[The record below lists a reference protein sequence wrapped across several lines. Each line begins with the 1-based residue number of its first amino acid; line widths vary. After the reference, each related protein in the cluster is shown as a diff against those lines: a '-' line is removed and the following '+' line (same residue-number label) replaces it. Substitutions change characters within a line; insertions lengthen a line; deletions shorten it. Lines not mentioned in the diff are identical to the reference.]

1 MTPLLQA
8 VPILVA
14 AFGCGGPTSGME
26 PSETAPPPQTDDPAR
41 RLPAFALS
49 GDHRTRHERLS
60 NQFRAG
66 LDGVARALMHR
77 TRLSAELDW
86 RHFRLR
92 AELQDSRAHL
102 ADSLTALTTSM
113 VNPLEL
119 LQALVEIPFDD
130 LVLRGSRSVLRAGR
144 FTMDIGSRR
153 LVSRNRFRNTSDGF
167 TGVEWRWTGPNDSQV
182 RTFYT
187 LPLERRVS
195 GDVLDNRPRLDRERF
210 DLRFWGVYL
219 SSADLPWGD
228 RGDVYYYGLSEEDAP
243 GRATA
248 YLQLHTIGVC
258 LHRPAAIAGFDYEF
272 ESAFQFGRSRA
283 SPDATADLTHVAHL
297 QHVAAGY
304 TFAAPGTPRLQLQFD
319 HASGDRDPT
328 DGRNNRFSSLYGS
341 RSFEF
346 GPSGIHGAFARA
358 NVSTPGVRLTLA
370 PRPDVN
376 VTGSA
381 RGYWLA
387 SSADEWTTAGL
398 ANTGGRSARHVGNQ
412 WELIAGWELFVA
424 RARLEAGV
432 VRLSAGELMKNADKS
447 DATYTF
453 VQTTLSF

>member
-1 MTPLLQA
+1 MAMAPLLQV

-14 AFGCGGPTSGME
+14 DLGCGGPA
-26 PSETAPPPQTDDPAR
+26 PETAPLPQTEDPAHR
-41 RLPAFALS
+41 IPVLSLS
-49 GDHRTRHERLS
+49 GSHRTRHERLS
-60 NQFRAG
+60 RQFRAG
-66 LDGVARALMHR
+66 LDGVARGLAHR
-77 TRLSAELDW
+77 TWVSAELDLG
-86 RHFRLR
+86 RFRLR

-102 ADSLTALTTSM
+102 ADSVTALTTDM

-119 LQALVEIPFDD
+119 LQAHVEIPLDD
-130 LVLRGSRSVLRAGR
+130 LVLPGSRSVLRAGR
-144 FTMDIGSRR
+144 LTMDIGGRR
-153 LVSRNRFRNTSDGF
+153 LVSRNRFRNTTDAF
-167 TGVEWRWTGPNDSQV
+167 TGVEWHWTDPNEGDQV
-182 RTFYT
+182 RAFYT

-210 DLRFWGVYL
+210 GLRFWGVHL
-219 SSADLPWGD
+219 AGADLPWGD
-228 RGDVYYYGLSEEDAP
+228 RGEAYYYGLSEEDAP

-248 YLQLHTIGVC
+248 DRRLHTIGVR
-258 LHRPAAIAGFDYEF
+258 LHRPPAIAGFDYEF

-283 SPDATADLTHVAHL
+283 SRAAEVDLDHVAHL

-304 TFAAPGTPRLQLQFD
+304 TFAAPGAPRLQLQFD

-358 NVSTPGVRLTLA
+358 NLSTPGVRLTLA
-370 PRPDVN
+370 PRPSVN
-376 VTGSA
+376 VMGSA

-398 ANTGGRSARHVGNQ
+398 ANTGGSSARHVGTQ
-412 WELIAGWELFVA
+412 WELIAGWELAAV
-424 RARLEAGV
+424 RTRLEAGV
-432 VRLSAGELMKNADKS
+432 VRLTAGELMRNADKG

>member
-1 MTPLLQA
+1 MAPLLQT
-8 VPILVA
+8 VPLLVA
-14 AFGCGGPTSGME
+14 SLGCAGPISAMA
-26 PSETAPPPQTDDPAR
+26 PSPQAQDPAH
-41 RLPAFALS
+41 RLPAFGVA
-49 GDHRTRHERLS
+49 GDHRTRYERLS
-60 NQFRAG
+60 RQFRAG
-66 LDGVARALMHR
+66 FDGVARTLIHR
-77 TRLSAELDW
+77 TRVSAELDW
-86 RHFRLR
+86 GRFRLR

-102 ADSLTALTTSM
+102 ADSVTALTTAM

-119 LQALVEIPFDD
+119 LQAHVEIRLDH
-130 LVLRGSRSVLRAGR
+130 LVPRGSRSTLRAGR
-144 FTMDIGSRR
+144 LTMDVGSRR
-153 LVSRNRFRNTSDGF
+153 MVSRNRFRNTSDGF
-167 TGVEWRWTGPNDSQV
+167 TGVDWLWTGPNDSRV
-182 RTFYT
+182 RAFYT

-210 DLRFWGVYL
+210 DLRFWGVFF
-219 SSADLPWGD
+219 SGADLPWGD
-228 RGDVYYYGLSEEDAP
+228 RGEAYYYGLSEADAP

-248 YLQLHTIGVC
+248 DRHLHTFGVR
-258 LHRPAAIAGFDYEF
+258 LHRPATIAGFDYEL

-283 SPDATADLTHVAHL
+283 SRAATVDLTHVAHL
-297 QHVAAGY
+297 QHIGAGY
-304 TFAAPGTPRLQLQFD
+304 TFAAPGTPRLQFQFD
-319 HASGDRDPT
+319 HASGDRDPA
-328 DGRNNRFSSLYGS
+328 DGRNNRFSSVYGS

-358 NVSTPGVRLTLA
+358 NLSTPGVRLTLA
-370 PRPDVN
+370 PRPGVG

-398 ANTGGRSARHVGNQ
+398 ANTGGRSARHIGTQ
-412 WELIAGWELFVA
+412 WEFIAGWELVAA

-432 VRLSAGELMKNADKS
+432 VRLSAGELMKNAAKD

>member
-1 MTPLLQA
+1 MIKTMAPLLQA

-14 AFGCGGPTSGME
+14 NLGCGGPMPGT
-26 PSETAPPPQTDDPAR
+26 PPPQQADDPVHR
-41 RLPAFALS
+41 TPAFALS
-49 GDHRTRHERLS
+49 GDHRTRQERLS
-60 NQFRAG
+60 RQFRAG
-66 LDGVARALMHR
+66 LDGVASALMHR
-77 TRLSAELDW
+77 TRISADLDTG
-86 RHFRLR
+86 HFTLR

-102 ADSLTALTTSM
+102 ADSVTAVTTAM

-119 LQALVEIPFDD
+119 LQAHIEIPLDD
-130 LVLRGSRSVLRAGR
+130 LALPGSRSTLRAGR
-144 FTMDIGSRR
+144 LTMDVGSRR
-153 LVSRNRFRNTSDGF
+153 LISRNRFRNTSDGF
-167 TGVEWRWTGPNDSQV
+167 TGIEWRWTDPNDRRV
-182 RTFYT
+182 RAFYT

-210 DLRFWGVYL
+210 GLRFWGVHL
-219 SSADLPWGD
+219 SGADLPWDD
-228 RGDVYYYGLSEEDAP
+228 RGEVYYYGLSEADAP

-248 YLQLHTIGVC
+248 DRHLHTIGVR

-272 ESAFQFGRSRA
+272 ESAYQFGRSRA
-283 SPDATADLTHVAHL
+283 SRAATADLTHVAHL
-297 QHVAAGY
+297 QHVVAGY
-304 TFAAPGTPRLQLQFD
+304 TFAAPGTPWLQLQFD

-346 GPSGIHGAFARA
+346 GPSGIHGAFART

-370 PRPDVN
+370 PREGVN
-376 VTGSA
+376 VMGSA

-398 ANTGGRSARHVGNQ
+398 ANTGGRSARHVGTQ
-412 WELIAGWELFVA
+412 WELIAAWELVAA

-432 VRLSAGELMKNADKS
+432 VRLTAGELMKNAAKGN
-447 DATYTF
+447 ATYTF
-453 VQTTLSF
+453 VQTMLSF

>member
-1 MTPLLQA
+1 MAPLLQA
-8 VPILVA
+8 IPILVA
-14 AFGCGGPTSGME
+14 GLGCGGPMSGTS
-26 PSETAPPPQTDDPAR
+26 PPPRTEDPAHR
-41 RLPAFALS
+41 IPVLSLS

-60 NQFRAG
+60 RQFRAG
-66 LDGVARALMHR
+66 LDGVARALAHR
-77 TRLSAELDW
+77 TRVSAELDL
-86 RHFRLR
+86 RRFRLR

-102 ADSLTALTTSM
+102 ADSVTALTTDM

-119 LQALVEIPFDD
+119 LQARVEIPLDD
-130 LVLRGSRSVLRAGR
+130 LVLPGSRSVLRAGR
-144 FTMDIGSRR
+144 FTMDVGSRR

-167 TGVEWRWTGPNDSQV
+167 TGVEWRWTGPNDRGV
-182 RTFYT
+182 RAFYT
-187 LPLERRVS
+187 LPLERRVT

-210 DLRFWGVYL
+210 GLRFWGVHL
-219 SSADLPWGD
+219 SSANLPWDD
-228 RGDVYYYGLSEEDAP
+228 RGEVYYYGLSEADAP

-248 YLQLHTIGVC
+248 DRHLHTLGVR

-283 SPDATADLTHVAHL
+283 SPAAAVDLTHVAHL

-304 TFAAPGTPRLQLQFD
+304 TLAAPGTPRLQLQFD
-319 HASGDRDPT
+319 HASGDHDPT

-358 NVSTPGVRLTLA
+358 NLSTPGVRLTMA
-370 PRPDVN
+370 PRPGVN
-376 VTGSA
+376 VMGSA

-398 ANTGGRSARHVGNQ
+398 ANTGGRSARHVGTQ
-412 WELIAGWELFVA
+412 WELIAGWELAAA

-432 VRLSAGELMKNADKS
+432 VRLTAGELMRNAAKG

-453 VQTTLSF
+453 VLTTLSF

>member
-1 MTPLLQA
+1 MARLLQA

-14 AFGCGGPTSGME
+14 GFGWAGPMSAAA
-26 PSETAPPPQTDDPAR
+26 PSMQAEDPAR
-41 RLPAFALS
+41 RLPAFSLS

-60 NQFRAG
+60 RQFRAG
-66 LDGVARALMHR
+66 LDGVASALMHR
-77 TRLSAELDW
+77 TRISADLDTG
-86 RHFRLR
+86 HFRLR

-102 ADSLTALTTSM
+102 ADSVTALTTNE

-119 LQALVEIPFDD
+119 LQAHVEIPLDD
-130 LVLRGSRSVLRAGR
+130 LVLPGSRSVLRAGR
-144 FTMDIGSRR
+144 FTMDVGSRR

-167 TGVEWRWTGPNDSQV
+167 TGIDWLWTGPNDSRV
-182 RTFYT
+182 RAFYT

-195 GDVLDNRPRLDRERF
+195 GDVLDNRPRLDGERF
-210 DLRFWGVYL
+210 GLRFWGVFF
-219 SSADLPWGD
+219 SGADLP
-228 RGDVYYYGLSEEDAP
+228 RGGRGEAYYHGLSEADAP

-248 YLQLHTIGVC
+248 DRRLHTFGVR
-258 LHRPAAIAGFDYEF
+258 LHRPANVAGFDYEF

-283 SPDATADLTHVAHL
+283 SRAATADLTHAAHL
-297 QHVAAGY
+297 QHIGAGY
-304 TFAAPGTPRLQLQFD
+304 TFAAPGAPRLQLQFD

-358 NVSTPGVRLTLA
+358 NLSTPGVRLTLA
-370 PRPDVN
+370 PREGVN
-376 VTGSA
+376 VMGSA

-398 ANTGGRSARHVGNQ
+398 ANTGGRSARHVGTQ
-412 WELIAGWELFVA
+412 WELIAAWELVEA

-432 VRLSAGELMKNADKS
+432 VRLTAGELMQNAAKGN
-447 DATYTF
+447 ATYTF